1 MATQKYKVEKTTID
15 KIKKLFAYRRIT
27 DMLKASELDK
37 NKDLAADIINVQYH
51 IYMLDG
57 YLESQWPLDKKDIE
71 KYWNAILAAL
81 DSMGYSGKKVVPMVK
96 EIEEYEKIERNLR
109 KDKWP
114 TKVAMQDF
122 YRTKSCDVRL
132 IRQLIYRA
140 HPALSEIWKEKAW
153 KYYDIITEIND
164 DIADIMEDVKTFNG
178 NRYLISILRK
188 GAEKT
193 HKEYQKFLESII
205 KKANK
210 YFTEKADRGKNSQ
223 LAIWTAERGAQ
234 TLKLLETNINSKN
247 LDKLSSSLLLS
258 HMH

>member
-15 KIKKLFAYRRIT
+15 KIKKLFAYRKIT
-27 DMLKASELDK
+27 ELLKASGLDK
-37 NKDLAADIINVQYH
+37 DKDFVANIINVQYH

-71 KYWNAILAAL
+71 KYWNAILVAL
-81 DSMGYSGKKVVPMVK
+81 ESMGYSGKTVVPMVK
-96 EIEEYEKIERNLR
+96 EIEEYEKIERNMR

-114 TKVAMQDF
+114 TKVAMDDF

-132 IRQLIYRA
+132 VRQLIYKT
-140 HPALSEIWKEKAW
+140 HPGLNDIWKEKAW
-153 KYYDIITEIND
+153 RYYDIITEIND
-164 DIADIMEDVKTFNG
+164 DISDILEDVNTFNG

-193 HKEYQKFLESII
+193 HKEYYKFLESIV

-210 YFTEKADRGKNSQ
+210 YFAEKADRGKNRQ
-223 LAIWTAERGAQ
+223 LAEWTADRGVQ
-234 TLKLLETNINSKN
+234 TLKLLDTNISSKS
-247 LDKLSSSLLLS
+247 LEKLSASLLLS